1 MPIHILMPALSPSM
15 ESGSIVRWIKN
26 EGDTIQLGEPLVEI
40 ESDKAIVEVEAMDEG
55 ILESILVPGGSS
67 DVPVNQIIAVLR
79 PLNARPGVDE
89 SPQAAQP
96 APSRAG
102 SASAR
107 GAAPPVV
114 PSADESPAAPLKPGV
129 QQSSLD
135 AERRIFASPL
145 ARRLARDGGIELL
158 GIQGSGPGGRI
169 IRKDIDALAPTSE
182 AHRPGDGVPI
192 RAVTEPSEHD
202 VAAQFAQGTYHRIP
216 LDAMRRSIAARLTL
230 SKQSIPHFY
239 MSIECEMDALMA
251 LRQQANQAAP
261 RGADGKPAYRLSIN
275 DFVIKAH
282 ALALQLHPRVNMVWA
297 HSCLLQLTHADI
309 AVAVSVENGLLTPVI
324 RRAEAKP
331 LSAISAEMKDLAARA
346 KARSLMP
353 EDYIGG
359 ATTVSNLGM
368 LGITEFHAI
377 VNPPQSS
384 ILAVG
389 AVLPRVVA
397 KDGKIDVIQ
406 SMAVTLSCDHRVV
419 DGALGAA
426 FMSDFKR
433 FIENPTAM
441 LV

>member
-1 MPIHILMPALSPSM
+1 MSTHILMPALSPSM

-26 EGDTIQLGEPLVEI
+26 EGDTIQIGEPIVEI

-55 ILESILVPGGSS
+55 ILESILVPGETQ
-67 DVPVNQIIAVLR
+67 DVPVNEIIAVLR
-79 PLNARPGVDE
+79 PLNVRPGVDE
-89 SPQAAQP
+89 FPEAAQP
-96 APSRAG
+96 EPSTHG
-102 SASAR
+102 STSAT
-107 GAAPPVV
+107 GAAPPVA
-114 PSADESPAAPLKPGV
+114 PAADESPGALLAPAV
-129 QQSSLD
+129 QQPSRD
-135 AERRIFASPL
+135 AEHRIFASPL
-145 ARRLARDGGIELL
+145 ARRLARDGGIELS
-158 GIQGSGPGGRI
+158 GIHGSGPAGRI
-169 IRKDIDALAPTSE
+169 IRKDIEALAPTRE
-182 AHRPGDGVPI
+182 APRPPAGVPT
-192 RAVTEPSEHD
+192 RAAVEPSEHD
-202 VAAQFAQGTYHRIP
+202 IAGQFAEGTYQRVP

-230 SKQSIPHFY
+230 SKQTIPHFY
-239 MSIECEMDALMA
+239 MSVECEMDALMA

-297 HSCLLQLTHADI
+297 HSCLLQLTHSDI

-346 KARSLMP
+346 KARSLLG
-353 EDYIGG
+353 EDYTGG
-359 ATTVSNLGM
+359 STTVSNLGM

-384 ILAVG
+384 ILAIG
-389 AVLPRVVA
+389 AVLSRVAA

-406 SMAVTLSCDHRVV
+406 SMTVTLSCDHRVV

-433 FIENPTAM
+433 LIENPTAM